1 MWNFLYHVF
10 SLQLCLPWPLAS
22 SVIWV
27 LSFDQVQKWDF
38 EVLSLSSANGEL
50 EHLLKTDNK
59 FVSLVVR
66 ASVALHSV
74 QGRPGQEKPRE
85 KILEISSNC
94 KTTRSKSQC
103 PKICTVAFLRV
114 IQNLDTWGPYHQASY
129 EVGQGRPWPGRLFL
143 LGFWKQFLH
152 DLRDFRFRKVVFLD
166 FEDYLL
172 PFLNLIFLLRSKRM
186 CECDD

>member
-1 MWNFLYHVF
+1 MWNFLYQVF

-22 SVIWV
+22 SEIWV

-38 EVLSLSSANGEL
+38 EVLSFSSANGEF

-94 KTTRSKSQC
+94 ETTRSKSQC

-114 IQNLDTWGPYHQASY
+114 VQNLDTWGPYHQASY

-143 LGFWKQFLH
+143 SGFWKQFLH
-152 DLRDFRFRKVVFLD
+152 DLRYLIFRKV
-166 FEDYLL
+166 
-172 PFLNLIFLLRSKRM
+172 IFPCFRRLSSAFS
-186 CECDD
+186 

>member
-1 MWNFLYHVF
+1 MRFWGFVF
-10 SLQLCLPWPLAS
+10 W
-22 SVIWV
+22 
-27 LSFDQVQKWDF
+27 
-38 EVLSLSSANGEL
+38 SSANGEFEVL
-50 EHLLKTDNK
+50 SWSSANGEFEHLLKTDNK

-94 KTTRSKSQC
+94 ETTRSKSQC

-114 IQNLDTWGPYHQASY
+114 VQNLDTWGPCHQASY

-143 LGFWKQFLH
+143 SGFWKQFFH
-152 DLRDFRFRKVVFLD
+152 DQRYFRFRKVVFPCFRRLSSS
-166 FEDYLL
+166 F
-172 PFLNLIFLLRSKRM
+172 S
-186 CECDD
+186 

>member
-1 MWNFLYHVF
+1 MKLLVPRLLPPALPAMTTRVKRNLGFVF
-10 SLQLCLPWPLAS
+10 WS
-22 SVIWV
+22 SAKMRFWGFVFW
-27 LSFDQVQKWDF
+27 
-38 EVLSLSSANGEL
+38 SSANGEF

-59 FVSLVVR
+59 LVSFVVR

-74 QGRPGQEKPRE
+74 QRRPGQEKPRE
-85 KILEISSNC
+85 KILEILSNC
-94 KTTRSKSQC
+94 ETNGSKSQC

-152 DLRDFRFRKVVFLD
+152 DLRDFRFRKVVFPCFRRL
-166 FEDYLL
+166 
-172 PFLNLIFLLRSKRM
+172 SSSSS
-186 CECDD
+186 